1 MSHNTRPIASKQPLT
16 NNKFDTLLHEWSAG
30 KKEVTWSDLLA
41 AWVEAPPAPPT
52 PDLIVKVIECVDAQ

>member
-1 MSHNTRPIASKQPLT
+1 MSHHIQPAIPKQPSA
-16 NNKFDTLLHEWSAG
+16 NNKFDTLLQEWGAG
-30 KKEVTWSDLLA
+30 KREVTWSDLLA